1 MAREAETA
9 VRSTAGGKG
18 AKGGKGGDAQKRDGP
33 GGKAGGKPNGKGGK
47 KDGDKKGKSAPVAEE
62 PKGPTVKEFS
72 FKESSVSAGLS
83 WAALANRAP
92 KEPVPAP
99 APVAAAA
106 PVVEAVEEEEKKDR
120 VGVVEEDIATH
131 QLKEVVS
138 ALEEHN
144 KVPVDAF
151 EVQELRKLE
160 RECTTERAK
169 KRQRLNAEVQ
179 EKVNEKVRFLE
190 LQFAKEYAKSEA
202 QEQAFAEERKTL
214 TETIEQLRAA
224 IRDQKRLTGDLAV
237 AAAQPPPINVVR
249 GN

>member
-1 MAREAETA
+1 MPSYGRKGAGPLVRDLHSIAEEVEGKSVTA
-9 VRSTAGGKG
+9 V
-18 AKGGKGGDAQKRDGP
+18 DALQFVS
-33 GGKAGGKPNGKGGK
+33 
-47 KDGDKKGKSAPVAEE
+47 KDLIERLDK
-62 PKGPTVKEFS
+62 
-72 FKESSVSAGLS
+72 VSALI
-83 WAALANRAP
+83 N
-92 KEPVPAP
+92 
-99 APVAAAA
+99 
-106 PVVEAVEEEEKKDR
+106 VEEEEKKDR